1 MGKLRSLGRVFSH
14 IGTTVLLS
22 FPPILLG
29 QAAQAQS
36 GPDSVGQWSP
46 IYNWPNA
53 ATHANLLPDGRIL
66 TWFTGDTYY
75 PGANEADIVTIA
87 PGGQPSNFTAVDN
100 RSSNMFCSGHA
111 FLPNGNLVVI
121 GGRSGPEAYGHS
133 DVNVFDPSGNLWRTL
148 TYPASYAR
156 WYASAV
162 TLANGNLLFLAG
174 NRKGSTDPNTLPQIW
189 HEDGSLADLGN
200 AVRKVENYSMT
211 FVGPDGRVFLAGPNA
226 VSSFLDTGGSG
237 SWSSGPRHVYGKR
250 ASGTAVMYDT
260 GKILVTAGGTK
271 GKTPL
276 NTAEIIDLNDP
287 RPAWKATGFMAFSR
301 RHADATVLP
310 DGKVLV
316 TGGSSSKDNNNAA
329 GAILPAELW
338 DPATGSWKPMASLSQ
353 PRIYHSM
360 AILLPD
366 GRVLAGGGSVPS
378 NSRVKN
384 YRNVQIYS
392 PPYLFKGE
400 RPTIASVSATTAHP
414 GDRIEL
420 TVPSAG
426 DIAKVSLVR
435 NSSVTHSF
443 NMNQRLAFL
452 DFSASGSTVTATL
465 PASSNRVPPGD
476 YMLFVVNAAGVP
488 SVARMIK
495 VL

>member
-1 MGKLRSLGRVFSH
+1 MLSLVP
-14 IGTTVLLS
+14 L
-22 FPPILLG
+22 LLG
-29 QAAQAQS
+29 HAVQAQS

-53 ATHANLLPDGRIL
+53 ATHANLLADGRVL

-75 PGANEADIVTIA
+75 PGANEADIVTIPANGA
-87 PGGQPSNFTAVDN
+87 PGNFTAADN
-100 RSSNMFCSGHA
+100 RSSNMFCSGHT
-111 FLPNGNLVVI
+111 FLPNGDLVVI
-121 GGRSGPEAYGHS
+121 GGRSGQEAHGHS
-133 DVNVFDPSGNLWRTL
+133 DVNVFDPSSGSWRTL
-148 TYPASYAR
+148 TYPAAYAR

-162 TLANGNLLFLAG
+162 TLADGNLLFLAG
-174 NRKGSTDPNTLPQIW
+174 NRQGAKDPNTLPQIW
-189 HEDGSLADLGN
+189 HEDGSLADLGG

-211 FVGPDGRVFLAGPNA
+211 FVAPDGRVFLAGPNA
-226 VSSFLDTGGSG
+226 SSSFLDTDGAG
-237 SWSSGPRHVYGKR
+237 SWTAGPKHLYGKR

-260 GKILVTAGGTK
+260 GKILVTAGGTN

-276 NTAEIIDLNDP
+276 NTAETIDLNDV
-287 RPAWKATGFMAFSR
+287 RPVWKSTGFMAYAR
-301 RHADATVLP
+301 RHANATVLP
-310 DGKVLV
+310 DGKVLI

-338 DPATGSWKPMASLSQ
+338 DPTTGSWKQMASLSQ

-366 GRVLAGGGSVPS
+366 GRVLVGGGSVPS

-384 YRNVQIYS
+384 YSNVQIYS
-392 PPYLFKGE
+392 PPYLFRGE
-400 RPTIASVSATTAHP
+400 RPTIAAMDASVAHP
-414 GDRIEL
+414 GDQIAL
-420 TVPSAG
+420 TVPGAE
-426 DIAKVSLVR
+426 DIAKVSLIR

-452 DFSASGSTVTATL
+452 EFAASGSTVTVTL
-465 PASSNRVPPGD
+465 PASSSRVPPGD
-476 YMLFVVNAAGVP
+476 YMLFVVDVAGVP
-488 SVARMIK
+488 SIARMLR